1 VKIEAYSFGWMIID
15 GKKYTSDL
23 LIYPDGRV
31 EDAWYRKRGHSLSA
45 DDISALIQ
53 AGPEIIV
60 AGTGASGLMKP
71 EKGFEKRL
79 GQKGIRFISL
89 PTIEAVEHYNRLS
102 FEKPVGACFHLTC

>member
-1 VKIEAYSFGWMIID
+1 VNIEAYSFGWMIID

-31 EDAWYRKRGHSLSA
+31 EDTWYRKKGHALST
-45 DDISALIQ
+45 DDIAELIK

-79 GQKGIRFISL
+79 GQKGIHFIPL

-102 FEKPVGACFHLTC
+102 LEKPVGACFHLTC

>member
-1 VKIEAYSFGWMIID
+1 MKIEAYSFGWMIID

-31 EDAWYRKRGHSLSA
+31 EDAWYRKRGHELST

-53 AGPEIIV
+53 AGPEIII

-71 EKGFEKRL
+71 EKDLEKRL
-79 GQKGIRFISL
+79 FQKGIGFISL
-89 PTIEAVEHYNRLS
+89 PSHEAVKCYNQWSL
-102 FEKPVGACFHLTC
+102 EKPVGACFHLTC